1 MPIKIAPRA
10 TISDDFK
17 LAMTAIYRA
26 KLQQYQNQEKT
37 LVRDPSRH
45 SGFMRQN
52 GQSIAGL
59 RALLQDQGRIDME
72 YTRLRSLPYTKFEF
86 VVREGYPY
94 LYGLTKDVTLEV
106 VAPALSVP
114 HRRSARPVASEPEI
128 VISTWDMGPYAVVIP
143 VAFFGPI
150 RLKYPDQPHT
160 SRAFGAVQMIPMR
173 DKLSRNRTPHHYA
186 EMPFVDG
193 EPVSTN
199 PLDMVSH
206 ICWGGFSSVVLAC
219 GDQCDI
225 VETFRNIFIYLCR
238 YNPNS
243 PYVQGIGS
251 NLTEKFS
258 FARQV
263 S

>member
-1 MPIKIAPRA
+1 
-10 TISDDFK
+10 
-17 LAMTAIYRA
+17 
-26 KLQQYQNQEKT
+26 
-37 LVRDPSRH
+37 
-45 SGFMRQN
+45 
-52 GQSIAGL
+52 
-59 RALLQDQGRIDME
+59 
-72 YTRLRSLPYTKFEF
+72 
-86 VVREGYPY
+86 
-94 LYGLTKDVTLEV
+94 
-106 VAPALSVP
+106 
-114 HRRSARPVASEPEI
+114 
-128 VISTWDMGPYAVVIP
+128 
-143 VAFFGPI
+143 
-150 RLKYPDQPHT
+150 
-160 SRAFGAVQMIPMR
+160 MIPMR
-173 DKLSRNRTPHHYA
+173 EKLSRNRTPHHYA

-206 ICWGGFSSVVLAC
+206 ICWEASRLLFWLAAISVN
-219 GDQCDI
+219 I